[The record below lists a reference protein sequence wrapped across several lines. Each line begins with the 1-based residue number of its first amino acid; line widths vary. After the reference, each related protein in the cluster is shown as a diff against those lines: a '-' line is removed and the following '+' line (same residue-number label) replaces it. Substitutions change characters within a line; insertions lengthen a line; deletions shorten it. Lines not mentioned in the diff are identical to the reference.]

1 MALPVSYG
9 ASNHHAITDQ
19 GDFLD
24 MRFESGWLTVWIAKQ
39 GKESEIIIDHAIAP
53 HDIEN
58 IMPEQLCYIL
68 GLTLDGHE
76 VSHPS
81 DVIDNYRD
89 EQGYFDLSGTTTTWC
104 MDIISE
110 PTWDIGAFADKL
122 IEAFPDSV
130 IFQTETNP
138 YTCHQRSRIID
149 FIMDQDKQATIGIG
163 ADDQKRQELAKQ
175 ELITDSDFPFY
186 LNIIQVPLDDVD
198 GSASLNKQLDHEPE
212 QGMEVN
218 YKTFKGKRYNLSTV
232 FRNDSTYAQSA
243 IETLNN
249 LTNEY
254 FYSQFET
261 YDLINHNKVHIIYS
275 SYHPAVSS
283 HIVDWIYE
291 GHNRY
296 AYVCYDDYS
305 NPKYYGMKP
314 VRNSG
319 E

>member
-39 GKESEIIIDHAIAP
+39 GKESEIIIDQAIAP

-138 YTCHQRSRIID
+138 YTCHQRSRI
-149 FIMDQDKQATIGIG
+149 
-163 ADDQKRQELAKQ
+163 RQQLVLERMIKSAK
-175 ELITDSDFPFY
+175 
-186 LNIIQVPLDDVD
+186 N
-198 GSASLNKQLDHEPE
+198 
-212 QGMEVN
+212 
-218 YKTFKGKRYNLSTV
+218 
-232 FRNDSTYAQSA
+232 
-243 IETLNN
+243 
-249 LTNEY
+249 
-254 FYSQFET
+254 
-261 YDLINHNKVHIIYS
+261 
-275 SYHPAVSS
+275 
-283 HIVDWIYE
+283 
-291 GHNRY
+291 
-296 AYVCYDDYS
+296 
-305 NPKYYGMKP
+305 
-314 VRNSG
+314 
-319 E
+319 